1 MIFPVPLRIHSANY
15 PQAQVLG
22 CQTTYPALD
31 SKRLSSTWGISIYQ
45 ILRPSM
51 TAAWDIVRQFTEAV
65 LNFGIGS
72 NLSLWWIK
80 LSALAAQKVLAT
92 YSQPVGKACPSSLVY
107 LLLVSSCIFPLSSIP
122 PCHSMPMD
130 ESIGGYTALN
140 SLNSSLS
147 LSHCCSIFA
156 VVPTLVT
163 TLVPNLL
170 MFRVFTS
177 TEPPFPAKLFPPSC
191 AGSLPG
197 AQHDL
202 SQWRIIQNTQS
213 QQSKSQVDRCLF
225 VFSDFDLLN
234 IFADPSDAQ
243 NATGIHRWDSPLHGL
258 PVPAARA
265 WSRCWHKLPWPAGPI
280 WTPDPQSVKNQNHPK
295 ASTIRKP

>member
-72 NLSLWWIK
+72 NLSPWWIK

-107 LLLVSSCIFPLSSIP
+107 LLLVSSYIFLSSIP

-130 ESIGGYTALN
+130 ESIGGYAG
-140 SLNSSLS
+140 
-147 LSHCCSIFA
+147 
-156 VVPTLVT
+156 PTLV

-197 AQHDL
+197 AQHDF

-225 VFSDFDLLN
+225 VFSDFHLLN

-243 NATGIHRWDSPLHGL
+243 NATTKCHRWDSPLHSL

-265 WSRCWHKLPWPAGPI
+265 WSRCWHKLPWPGPQI
-280 WTPDPQSVKNQNHPK
+280 PK
-295 ASTIRKP
+295 V